1 MRKLCFSTIV
11 IMLGIILS
19 GCTGSSNYHL
29 VIKNTGNSKIDE
41 VKVVFDNFNF
51 EFGIISSH
59 KFAMHSSVGEKY
71 PLPEKATIEWQ
82 TSDGLAHKKTVEI
95 KTSIPEKFKEI
106 TIIISING
114 ENNVAIS
121 WKDGNTW

>member
-1 MRKLCFSTIV
+1 MRKLCFLTIV
-11 IMLGIILS
+11 IMFGIILS

-29 VIKNTGNSKIDE
+29 VIKNTGDSEIEK
-41 VKVVFDNFNF
+41 VKAIFDDFDF
-51 EFGIISSH
+51 TFGIIIPKGIS
-59 KFAMHSSVGEKY
+59 KYSSVGEKY
-71 PLPEKATIEWQ
+71 SLPKKATIEWQ
-82 TSDGLAHKKTVEI
+82 TSDGLAHKRTVEI

-114 ENNVAIS
+114 ENNVAVS